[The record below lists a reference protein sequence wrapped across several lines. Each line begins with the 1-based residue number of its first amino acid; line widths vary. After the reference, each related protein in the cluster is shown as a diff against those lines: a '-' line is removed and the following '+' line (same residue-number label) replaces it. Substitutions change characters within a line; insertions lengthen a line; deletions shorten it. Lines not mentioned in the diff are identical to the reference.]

1 MLRAEL
7 PGTPTMQ
14 SMDSQRTALSP
25 LRVPIFRNVWLASL
39 CSNFGGLIQSVGAA
53 WLMLEMTRQADMVA
67 LVQTS
72 VALPVVLFSLLGGA
86 IADSLDRRRVML
98 AAQFFMLVVSAALAV
113 CAWQDLLTPWLLL
126 GFTFLI
132 GCGASFNG
140 PAWQASVQDMVT
152 RPQLSAAVALNSMGF
167 NLARSTGPAIGGA
180 IVAMAGAAAAFAVN
194 AFSYLGLIGV
204 LWRWRPV
211 QEPRLLPRERLASA
225 MAAGFRYVMLSPAI
239 RIVLLRSMI
248 FGLGAGAVL
257 ALLPLIAAHL
267 LNGGALVYGVLLGA
281 FGLGAVVAALAST
294 RVRERYSTEAIVRW
308 ASAGCALALASA
320 AASSAFILTALA
332 LFGAGVGW
340 VLALSTFNVT
350 VQLSAP
356 RWVVARVLAL
366 YQMAAFGGLASG
378 SWLWGWVAKTQSVD
392 SALLAAAGALLFSA
406 VVGWLLPLQPSADR
420 NLDPLRQYREPQ
432 TAVPVDLRTGPVV
445 VTVEWIID
453 EDDIVAFLRAMADRR
468 RIRRRDGAHRWTL
481 LRDLH
486 DPRVWIERYKTATWL
501 DYLRHNSRITQD
513 DAVVPE
519 RLRALHRGDGP
530 PKVRRLI
537 ERPTSR
543 LPWTSHGPR
552 EIDET
557 ADPNRG
563 I

>member
-1 MLRAEL
+1 
-7 PGTPTMQ
+7 MQ
-14 SMDSQRTALSP
+14 SMDDPQLTAPSP
-25 LRVPIFRNVWLASL
+25 LRVPVFRNVWLANLLS
-39 CSNFGGLIQSVGAA
+39 SFGSLIQSVGAA

-86 IADSLDRRRVML
+86 IADSMDRRRVML
-98 AAQFFMLVVSAALAV
+98 AAQLFMLVVSVALAV
-113 CAWQDLLTPWLLL
+113 CAWQELLSPWLLL

-132 GCGASFNG
+132 GCGASFNA

-180 IVAMAGAAAAFAVN
+180 IVAIAGAATAFAVN
-194 AFSYLGLIGV
+194 AFSYLGLIAV
-204 LWRWRPV
+204 LWRWRPA

-225 MAAGFRYVMLSPAI
+225 MTAGLRYVALSPAI
-239 RIVLLRSMI
+239 RVVLLRSAI
-248 FGLGAGAVL
+248 FGLGAAAVL
-257 ALLPLIAAHL
+257 ALLPLVAERQV
-267 LNGGALVYGVLLGA
+267 NGGALVYGVLLGA
-281 FGLGAVVAALAST
+281 FGLGAVVAAAAST
-294 RVRERYSTEAIVRW
+294 RLRQRYSTEAIVRG
-308 ASAGCALALASA
+308 ASAGCALALAIA
-320 AASSAFILTALA
+320 AASSALVLTALA
-332 LFGAGVGW
+332 LLVAGIGW

-366 YQMAAFGGLASG
+366 YQMAAFGGLACG
-378 SWLWGWVAKTQSVD
+378 SWLWGWLAKAHGVD
-392 SALLAAAGALLFSA
+392 SALLFAAGALLIST
-406 VVGWLLPLQPSADR
+406 VIGWLLPLVPSADR

-432 TAVPVDLRTGPVV
+432 TAVPVEPRTGPVV

-453 EDDIVAFLRAMADRR
+453 EADIVAFLHAMAERR
-468 RIRRRDGAHRWTL
+468 RIRRRDGAQKWAL

-486 DPRVWIERYKTATWL
+486 EPRVWIERFKTATWL
-501 DYLRHNSRITQD
+501 DYLRHTSRLTQD
-513 DAVVPE
+513 DAEVPE

-537 ERPTSR
+537 ERTTSR
-543 LPWTSHGPR
+543 LPWTSKGPSEFDEPADPSR
-552 EIDET
+552 EI
-557 ADPNRG
+557 
-563 I
+563 